1 MKSICVLIM
10 LLMVAQT
17 QKITPYTLLPVQTT
31 QNIVTTYSLL
41 FGTDTRISSNAQVSI
56 TFPFEFRPRD
66 LNKATRV
73 RYAIGDGALQN
84 GTWTISSRTYLIEIS
99 PNIPI
104 GNLTILIDGIRN
116 PQDY

>member
-1 MKSICVLIM
+1 MKSICILII
-10 LLMVAQT
+10 LLMVAHT
-17 QKITPYTLLPVQTT
+17 QKIKPYSLLPVQTT
-31 QNIVTTYSLL
+31 QNVITTYSFL

-84 GTWTISSRTYLIEIS
+84 GTWTISSRTFLIEIN

-104 GNLTILIDGIRN
+104 GNITILIDGIRN
-116 PQDY
+116 PLDY